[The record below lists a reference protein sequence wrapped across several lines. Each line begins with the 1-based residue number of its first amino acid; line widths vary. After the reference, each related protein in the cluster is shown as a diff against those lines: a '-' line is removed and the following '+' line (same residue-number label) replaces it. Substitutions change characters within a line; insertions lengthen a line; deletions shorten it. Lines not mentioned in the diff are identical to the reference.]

1 MHCIRC
7 GKPLKAA
14 AVIVQTRT
22 GQAMWGPKCAFR
34 AGLLQRKRA
43 TRESQAVRTE
53 EGQMDWIDSGARA
66 FSAEE
71 MAA

>member
-14 AVIVQTRT
+14 AVIAQTKS
-22 GQAMWGPKCAFR
+22 GPVMWGPKCAFR

-53 EGQMDWIDSGARA
+53 VGQMDWIDSGARA
-66 FSAEE
+66 FAGEQ
-71 MAA
+71 AA